1 MASSDRGP
9 LSRPCRRGRDRG
21 SGLDA
26 SEAEQALATWCVVDA
41 AGQADAVEQ
50 VASALDEMA
59 PLLCLD
65 MNAVCPECAA
75 QQSLRF
81 DIQEYLLRRLLAERS
96 HLLADIHR
104 LATAYGWSLES
115 ILALPRQDRRAFV
128 SLIGDGSLSA
138 KSERAVSSVSASGR
152 ACNRRCRTAGTNVPA
167 SAAVAAID
175 DPFERVIYDPPLYPS
190 VARTASPR
198 APNTLEPVAS
208 QPAAPELTRE
218 AARSVLEP
226 EVDAIT
232 PHAPPAPPRRDSPFS
247 EARDLHPKRDAPT
260 FPPIAEPM
268 SVVRPA
274 PEEGSQRAHSGTIC
288 RTSAARA
295 HRNARDSRARDSS

>member
-1 MASSDRGP
+1 MMRSATGQAGGAFSTGGVRELNGYDEHAVSGTDTFNALRLISNVTGASGDVSP
-9 LSRPCRRGRDRG
+9 LTASERDRLLASIYQRNFG
-21 SGLDA
+21 ERIRSTTTCSSCSNLFDLDFSLGELLRVMQTAEPPPVEPEDDDIWRLPTGVRFRVPAAEDEIAVAGLDA

-128 SLIGDGSLSA
+128 SLIETEASL
-138 KSERAVSSVSASGR
+138 R
-152 ACNRRCRTAGTNVPA
+152 N
-167 SAAVAAID
+167 
-175 DPFERVIYDPPLYPS
+175 
-190 VARTASPR
+190 
-198 APNTLEPVAS
+198 
-208 QPAAPELTRE
+208 
-218 AARSVLEP
+218 RSVL
-226 EVDAIT
+226 
-232 PHAPPAPPRRDSPFS
+232 
-247 EARDLHPKRDAPT
+247 
-260 FPPIAEPM
+260 
-268 SVVRPA
+268 
-274 PEEGSQRAHSGTIC
+274 
-288 RTSAARA
+288 
-295 HRNARDSRARDSS
+295 